1 MSCSNRNSVT
11 CEGVNM
17 KHKNL
22 KSERV
27 RMDYTQAQF
36 AEILGVSES
45 ALVRYEMSNEMPQK
59 VLMKAADIFGCSI
72 DYLMDRTEE
81 RIAR

>member
-1 MSCSNRNSVT
+1 
-11 CEGVNM
+11 M

-36 AEILGVSES
+36 AEILGISES
-45 ALVRYEMSNEMPQK
+45 ALVRYEKGADAPQN
-59 VLMKAADIFGCSI
+59 VLVKAANIFGCSI

-81 RIAR
+81 RIAH